1 MKKTLTLTLTL
12 TLTSALLMGSFNL
25 QAASLDD
32 SQKQEVKDLVR
43 KTLVEN
49 PDILIEAM
57 NELRKKEVAV
67 QQQSDQQI
75 LSARSQA
82 LFGNSDNPVIGNP
95 NAKLTIAYFTDYNCQ
110 YCKRQDPIL
119 RKITEE
125 NPNVK
130 FVIKETPIL
139 GPAST
144 EATQYSLATFNQ
156 QKDKYTTIGHRLMSK
171 PGKHNSNSIK
181 AAFKAEGID
190 VKKLEINAAVAKQIN
205 DNLKLFQELGLRG
218 TPAIVFPDEMLRGY
232 TDESVLREMIKE
244 RT

>member
-1 MKKTLTLTLTL
+1 MKKTLTLTLT
-12 TLTSALLMGSFNL
+12 SALMLGSFNL
-25 QAASLDD
+25 NAATLDD
-32 SQKQEVKDLVR
+32 TQKQEVKELVR

-49 PDILIEAM
+49 PDILVEAM
-57 NELRKKEVAV
+57 NELRKKEMAA

-75 LSARSQA
+75 LSAHSKA
-82 LFGNSDNPVIGNP
+82 LFENKDNPVIGNP

-119 RKITEE
+119 RKIAEE
-125 NPNVK
+125 YPNIK
-130 FVIKETPIL
+130 IVIKETPIL

-144 EATQYSLATFNQ
+144 EATQYSLATYNQ
-156 QKDKYTTIGHRLMSK
+156 QKSKYTAIGHRLMSK
-171 PGKHNSNSIK
+171 PGKHDSRSIK

-190 VKKLEINAAVAKQIN
+190 VDKLDINTAVSKQIN

-232 TDESVLREMIKE
+232 TAESALKEMIKQ
-244 RT
+244 RN